1 MLPKMRPHQLMTDE
15 QRYLFD
21 LQGYLVLKNVVPL
34 DVVAQVNRVLD
45 HFESCTEA
53 DLPIGVTHGKLRDE
67 KELYLA
73 NMVEGDPIFHQFI
86 DHPAV
91 IPIISEITLG
101 LYRLNHAYAIYRWGG
116 GYTYMHMQSTPLHP
130 KAAYHCLNGE
140 MFSLTSKAVFPMM
153 NHNAEDGCFAVI
165 PGSHKANFVRPFG
178 NHPDENPGLTPLDAQ
193 PGDCIIFTEALT
205 HGSMVN
211 TSGKTRRTLYFC
223 YSVGYM
229 PDWSKFGLQFT
240 EEFLETLSPAQ
251 REIVRRKDN

>member
-1 MLPKMRPHQLMTDE
+1 MLPQIRPHQMMTDE

-21 LQGYLVLKNVVPL
+21 LQGYIVLKNVVSPET
-34 DVVAQVNRVLD
+34 VAAVNQVLD
-45 HFESCTEA
+45 RIEQ
-53 DLPIGVTHGKLRDE
+53 LPEDALPHGVTHGKPRSPE
-67 KELYLA
+67 ELYLS
-73 NMVEGDPIFHQFI
+73 NMVEADPIFHDFI

-116 GYTYMHMQSTPLHP
+116 GYTYMHMQNTPLHP
-130 KAAYHCLNGE
+130 KATYHCLNGE

-153 NHNAEDGCFAVI
+153 NHNAEDGCFAAI

-178 NHPDENPGLTPLDAQ
+178 NHPDENPGLVPIEAQ

-211 TSGKTRRTLYFC
+211 TSAKPRRTLYYC

-240 EEFLETLSPAQ
+240 DGFLDTLTPRQ

>member
-1 MLPKMRPHQLMTDE
+1 MLPAFRTHQLMTEE
-15 QRYLFD
+15 QRYMFD
-21 LQGYLVLKNVVPL
+21 LQGYLVLKNVVPSETIT
-34 DVVAQVNRVLD
+34 AVNTVLD
-45 HFESCTEA
+45 RFESLPVE
-53 DLPIGVTHGKLRDE
+53 DLPPGVTHGKSRTNE
-67 KELYLA
+67 ELYLA
-73 NMVEGDPIFHQFI
+73 NMVEGDSIFHSFI

-130 KAAYHCLNGE
+130 KATYHCLNGE

-178 NHPDENPGLTPLDAQ
+178 NHPDENPGLTPIDAQ

>member
-1 MLPKMRPHQLMTDE
+1 MLPSIRPHQQMTDE

-34 DVVAQVNRVLD
+34 ETIANVNAVLD
-45 HFESCTEA
+45 HFETLSEEA
-53 DLPIGVTHGKLRDE
+53 LPNGVTHGKARTAE
-67 KELYLA
+67 ELYLS
-73 NMVEGDPIFHQFI
+73 NMVEGHSIFHQFI
-86 DHPAV
+86 DHPEV

-101 LYRLNHAYAIYRWGG
+101 LYRLNHAYAIHRWGG
-116 GYTYMHMQSTPLHP
+116 GYTYMHMQNTPMHP
-130 KAAYHCLNGE
+130 KATYHCSNGE
-140 MFSLTSKAVFPMM
+140 MFSLTSKSVFPLM
-153 NHNAEDGCFAVI
+153 NHNAEDGCFAAI

-178 NHPDENPGLTPLDAQ
+178 NHPDENPALVPIDAQ
-193 PGDCIIFTEALT
+193 PGDCVIFTEALT

-211 TSGKTRRTLYFC
+211 TSGLSRRTMYFC

-240 EEFLETLSPAQ
+240 DGFLDQLTPAQ